1 MFGRKDSNIED
12 LTCEEAFKMINDNE
26 DDPDFVI
33 LDVRTPE
40 EYAED
45 HLEGSRNLDYNS
57 PDFVNKLEGMNK
69 NSTYIVY
76 CRSGVRSRN
85 AANIMS
91 EVGYSKI
98 YNVLGGIM
106 DCKAKGVK
114 VVR

>member
-1 MFGRKDSNIED
+1 MFGKKDSNIED
-12 LTCEEAFKMINDNE
+12 VTCEEAFKMIKENKNK
-26 DDPDFVI
+26 PDFVI

-45 HLEGSRNLDYNS
+45 HIEGSRNVDYNS
-57 PDFVNKLEGMNK
+57 PDFTNKIEGMNK
-69 NSTYIVY
+69 NSTYVVY
-76 CRSGVRSRN
+76 CRSGVRSSN

-91 EVGYSKI
+91 KVGYNKI

-106 DCKAKGVK
+106 ECKSKGMT